1 MATKQST
8 DLKELKTLISDR
20 FDQLDGKVEKLTE
33 KVDSIDKRLIV
44 VETKVDST
52 EKRLGTVESKLPDIS
67 EKFGELKNWRGCRLN
82 RIQAFIS
89 PVRQIAFI
97 IIAAVIGWFARS
109 TRF

>member
-33 KVDSIDKRLIV
+33 KVDSIDKRLIA

-67 EKFGELKNWRGCRLN
+67 EKFGELKNWR
-82 RIQAFIS
+82 
-89 PVRQIAFI
+89 QIAFI

-109 TRF
+109 TKF

>member
-20 FDQLDGKVEKLTE
+20 FDRLDGKVEKLTE
-33 KVDSIDKRLIV
+33 KVDSIDKRLIA
-44 VETKVDST
+44 VETKIDST

-67 EKFGELKNWRGCRLN
+67 EKFGELKNWR
-82 RIQAFIS
+82 
-89 PVRQIAFI
+89 QIAFI

-109 TRF
+109 TKF

>member
-8 DLKELKTLISDR
+8 DLNELKILISDR
-20 FDQLDGKVEKLTE
+20 FDRLDGKVEKLTE
-33 KVDSIDKRLIV
+33 KVDSIDKRLIA

-67 EKFGELKNWRGCRLN
+67 EKFGELKNWR
-82 RIQAFIS
+82 
-89 PVRQIAFI
+89 QIAFI

-109 TRF
+109 TKF